1 MMWILIGAM
10 LFFIACHLLFV
21 FPTWWV
27 KIVRVD
33 TPLGL
38 NKTILQL
45 SDFHVEKIRIS
56 PKRLKKFI
64 MKEKIDYIFLTGD
77 YLDEAWA
84 LPKFAAYLDVLK
96 ESSIPVFAVLGNH
109 DYRLP
114 DIGSLK
120 LLFENYQIS
129 LLENEAVSLDGF
141 FLLGIDPYRRG
152 WNQVTEKI
160 MAQRHNEPLIVLCH
174 DPNCFEYIKAKYELA
189 FAGHFHG
196 KQINIPFLFKLKP
209 MGPFAEKGIFTGK
222 HQLAA
227 GELYISNGLGQT
239 RWNIRFLVRSE
250 MTIHNV

>member
-10 LFFIACHLLFV
+10 LFFIAACHLLFV

-84 LPKFAAYLDVLK
+84 LPKFAAYLDILK
-96 ESSIPVFAVLGNH
+96 ESSIPVKEFSKIRRTNSTTEKSDSETMNNTKQQTNNNDLN
-109 DYRLP
+109 
-114 DIGSLK
+114 DIFYIK
-120 LLFENYQIS
+120 LLLLLFPLSFICQCNHEITIS
-129 LLENEAVSLDGF
+129 
-141 FLLGIDPYRRG
+141 
-152 WNQVTEKI
+152 
-160 MAQRHNEPLIVLCH
+160 
-174 DPNCFEYIKAKYELA
+174 
-189 FAGHFHG
+189 
-196 KQINIPFLFKLKP
+196 
-209 MGPFAEKGIFTGK
+209 
-222 HQLAA
+222 
-227 GELYISNGLGQT
+227 
-239 RWNIRFLVRSE
+239 
-250 MTIHNV
+250 